1 MTLPPSLL
9 ATLPPEVRA
18 KLPKRNS
25 QPEFVQQS
33 ALITW
38 ARHPATLRKYPA
50 LKLLSASLNGV
61 KLTTAQAGKAKAAG
75 MLKGESDLRLPVARG
90 PYIGWLCEMKVKP
103 NKPTPEQLAYGAE
116 MEAEGHRFIVAY
128 DWEEACKDLEQ
139 YLSLPRPT
147 IIARE

>member
-9 ATLPPEVRA
+9 AALSPEVRA
-18 KLPKRNS
+18 KMPRRNC
-25 QPEFVQQS
+25 QPEFEQQA
-33 ALITW
+33 ALIAW
-38 ARHPATLRKYPA
+38 ARNPATLRKYPA

-61 KLTTAQAGKAKAAG
+61 KLTKAQAGKAKAAG

-90 PYIGWLCEMKVKP
+90 PYIGWICEMKVKP
-103 NKPTPEQLAYGAE
+103 NKPTPEQLAYGAD

-128 DWEEACKDLEQ
+128 DWEAAKRDLEQ
-139 YLSLPRPT
+139 YLSQPRPS